1 MFKWLL
7 HILIF
12 ATNSGKYQ
20 NKEKPLKRQRKLG
33 LHWREEISDERF
45 TYFESTL

>member
-12 ATNSGKYQ
+12 ATNGCGNYQ

-33 LHWREEISDERF
+33 LASDDPIRIHAVF
-45 TYFESTL
+45 DSD

>member
-12 ATNSGKYQ
+12 ATNIRVTPNMRIQNFLHLWKIEYFYQKYWQ
-20 NKEKPLKRQRKLG
+20 MNDVFIK
-33 LHWREEISDERF
+33 
-45 TYFESTL
+45 